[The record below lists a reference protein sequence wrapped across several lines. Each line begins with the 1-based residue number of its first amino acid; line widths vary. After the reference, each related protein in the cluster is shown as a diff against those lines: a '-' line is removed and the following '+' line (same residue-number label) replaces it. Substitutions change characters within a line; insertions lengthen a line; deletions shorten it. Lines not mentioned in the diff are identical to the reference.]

1 VETRPVRLALL
12 VGIVGALAAAS
23 TAQARAPL
31 SASTSVDPNP
41 AFFGER
47 ISARAELVVDDQAVD
62 PDTVRFTP
70 DFTPYAIV
78 GRPRRSR
85 SSAGGVTTLGYV
97 FRLQCLND
105 DCLPHATARTV
116 RLPVAHARAGDTEVT
131 VRWPALVVAP
141 RVSRAQVAADRPPWR
156 VQLAV
161 PPVSY
166 GVRPGTASAIA
177 WAAAVVLA
185 LAGGALIGWE
195 LLRRRRIRLE
205 RERRL
210 SRLQEALLLARE
222 SAGRSGDDRRKALAL
237 LAREL
242 NGDRDLARAAT
253 RLAWNRAEP
262 SPERMTTLLDE
273 IEQEVARK

>member
-1 VETRPVRLALL
+1 VEARPVRLAL
-12 VGIVGALAAAS
+12 VMAIAGALAAAS

-31 SASTSVDPNP
+31 SASTSVQPSP

-47 ISARAELVVDDQAVD
+47 ISARVELVVNDDAVD
-62 PDTVRFTP
+62 PDSVRFTP
-70 DFTPYAIV
+70 DFTPYAII
-78 GRPRRSR
+78 GRPQRSR

-105 DCLPHATARTV
+105 DCLPHATSRTV
-116 RLPVAHARAGDTEVT
+116 RLPVAHARAGENEVT

-161 PPVSY
+161 PSVSY
-166 GVRPGTASAIA
+166 GVRPGAASAIA
-177 WAAAVVLA
+177 WSAAVVLA

-195 LLRRRRIRLE
+195 ALRRRRLRLE

-210 SRLQEALLLARE
+210 SRLQQAVVLARE

-242 NGDRDLARAAT
+242 NGDRELARAAT
-253 RLAWNRAEP
+253 QLAWNRAEP

-273 IEQEVARK
+273 IDREVARR